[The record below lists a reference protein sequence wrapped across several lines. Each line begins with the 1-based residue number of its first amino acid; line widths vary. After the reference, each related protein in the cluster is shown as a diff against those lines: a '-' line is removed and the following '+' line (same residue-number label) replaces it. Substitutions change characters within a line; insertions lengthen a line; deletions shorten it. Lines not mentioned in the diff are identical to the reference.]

1 MKNLALALFCLT
13 ILFACKEDSKSSK
26 STIEQPQES
35 IENKSQK
42 PIDSGKKGS
51 QKPAETSEKIKETI
65 NDFNKILGKDS
76 GAKNNTPQSIDKD
89 EIEKLF
95 QLSGISKEEYHE
107 QLNNPDTL
115 KKLIKQVEKN
125 NKKREPKRKFPLKG
139 DITLEQLT
147 SKNTPTGTSIEE
159 AMLILQ
165 NELKRD
171 LTPEKI
177 KKIDSISGTKLISKL
192 SEKEVKYLNRYVNIH
207 EGYRL
212 RVLSNKSTNLHS
224 KQEAQEFIDDMQ
236 SQLEAYNSGKLKAS
250 PKYKE
255 RLERFIKSGGTT
267 LKQMSK
273 KGKVAQNDFKKLNP
287 DLYFGEDVGETFFSS
302 RVRSAVYLPLG
313 KLSFA
318 DKVINAYH
326 PDLNVLNL
334 QNVIGTP
341 DVIEDNG
348 AMTVTGEYSIGKAGT
363 LTVQFTDNALTDV
376 NGPDLYIFEI
386 GKVEPTNLEIS
397 KDGITWIKVGK
408 IDGGVS
414 EVDIAEYVKSGDLF
428 YYVRL
433 TDLEQYSALPGADVD
448 AIAAI
453 GAAMRLK
460 LDSKV
465 LFETGKAE
473 LKPEGID
480 ALKELAES
488 ISVLKKGNVI
498 IEGHTDDVGDA
509 NFNNKLSLARAKSV
523 STELKKLI
531 PSNKF
536 KWLEKGLGES
546 KPIVKNDSDE
556 NKAKN
561 RRVEILVLPN

>member
-1 MKNLALALFCLT
+1 MKNYAIVLVLLLVFNS
-13 ILFACKEDSKSSK
+13 CKEDAKSPK
-26 STIEQPQES
+26 STIPETQEAL
-35 IENKSQK
+35 ESQK
-42 PIDSGKKGS
+42 QQEDT
-51 QKPAETSEKIKETI
+51 ETTEQIKDVL
-65 NDFNKILGKDS
+65 NDFNKVLNKDS
-76 GAKNNTPQSIDKD
+76 EAKPTTSQSIDKT

-95 QLSGISKEEYHE
+95 QLSHIPKEEYQE
-107 QLNNPDTL
+107 KLNNSDTL
-115 KKLIKQVEKN
+115 KRLIKQVALN

-139 DITLEQLT
+139 DITLEQLR
-147 SKNTPTGTSIEE
+147 SKNTPTGVSIEE
-159 AMLILQ
+159 ALLMSQ
-165 NELKRD
+165 DELKRD
-171 LTPEKI
+171 ITPEKLQ
-177 KKIDSISGTKLISKL
+177 KVDALSGTDLVSNL
-192 SEKEVKYLNRYVNIH
+192 SEKDIKYLNRYVNIH

-224 KQEAQEFIDDMQ
+224 KKEAQEFIDAIEK
-236 SQLEAYNSGKLKAS
+236 QLEAYNSGTLKAS
-250 PKYKE
+250 PKYKS
-255 RLERFIKSGGTT
+255 RLERFIKSGNLT
-267 LKQMSK
+267 LRQMAK
-273 KGKVAQNDFKKLNP
+273 KAKVAQNDFKKLNP
-287 DLYFGEDVGETFFSS
+287 DLYFGDDVGETFFSS

-313 KLSFA
+313 RLSFA
-318 DKVINAYH
+318 DKVIKANH

-334 QNVIGTP
+334 NNVIGTP

-363 LTVQFTDNALTDV
+363 LVVQFTDNALTDV

-414 EVDIAEYVKSGDLF
+414 EVDIAKFVQPGDLF

-433 TDLEQYSALPGADVD
+433 TDLKQHSALPGADVD

-465 LFETGKAE
+465 LFETGKSE
-473 LKPEGID
+473 LKPEGLD

-488 ISVLKKGNVI
+488 IVVLKKGNVI
-498 IEGHTDDVGDA
+498 VEGHTDDVGDA
-509 NFNNKLSLARAKSV
+509 SFNKKLSLARSKSV
-523 STELKKLI
+523 VAELKKLI

-546 KPIVKNDSDE
+546 KPIVKNDTDE
-556 NKAKN
+556 NRAKN
-561 RRVEILVLPN
+561 RRVEVLVVPN

>member
-1 MKNLALALFCLT
+1 MKNYAIVLVMLLVFNS
-13 ILFACKEDSKSSK
+13 CKEDSKRPK
-26 STIEQPQES
+26 STIPETQEAL
-35 IENKSQK
+35 ESQK
-42 PIDSGKKGS
+42 QQEDT
-51 QKPAETSEKIKETI
+51 ETTEQIKDVI
-65 NDFNKILGKDS
+65 NDFNKVLNKDS
-76 GAKNNTPQSIDKD
+76 EAKPTTSQSIDKT

-95 QLSGISKEEYHE
+95 QLSHIPKEEYQE
-107 QLNNPDTL
+107 KLNNSDTL
-115 KKLIKQVEKN
+115 KRLIKQVALN

-139 DITLEQLT
+139 DITLEQLR
-147 SKNTPTGTSIEE
+147 SKNTPTGVSIEE
-159 AMLILQ
+159 ALLMFQ
-165 NELKRD
+165 DELKRD
-171 LTPEKI
+171 ITPEKLQ
-177 KKIDSISGTKLISKL
+177 KVDALSGTDLVSNL
-192 SEKEVKYLNRYVNIH
+192 SEKDIKYLNRYVNIH

-224 KQEAQEFIDDMQ
+224 KKEAQEFIDAIEK
-236 SQLEAYNSGKLKAS
+236 QLEAYNSGTLKAS
-250 PKYKE
+250 PKYKS
-255 RLERFIKSGGTT
+255 RLERFIKSGNLT
-267 LKQMSK
+267 LRQMAK
-273 KGKVAQNDFKKLNP
+273 KAKVAQNDFKKLNP
-287 DLYFGEDVGETFFSS
+287 DLYFGDDVGETFFSS

-313 KLSFA
+313 RLSFA
-318 DKVINAYH
+318 DKVIKANH

-334 QNVIGTP
+334 NNVIGTP

-363 LTVQFTDNALTDV
+363 LVVQFTDNALTDV

-414 EVDIAEYVKSGDLF
+414 EVDIAKFVQPGDLF

-433 TDLEQYSALPGADVD
+433 TDLKQHSALPGADVD

-465 LFETGKAE
+465 LFETGKSE
-473 LKPEGID
+473 LKPEGLD

-488 ISVLKKGNVI
+488 IVVLKKGNVI
-498 IEGHTDDVGDA
+498 VEGHTDDVGDA
-509 NFNNKLSLARAKSV
+509 SFNKKLSLARSKSV
-523 STELKKLI
+523 VAELKKLI

-546 KPIVKNDSDE
+546 KPIVKNDTDE
-556 NKAKN
+556 NRAKN
-561 RRVEILVLPN
+561 RRVEVLVVPN